1 MRHVVILGGG
11 FAGVAAAKELVK
23 KTSSKHVKI
32 TLIDRHDAHLFTPS
46 LYEVATSESPQKN
59 IVIPIKE
66 IFGKK
71 VEVIKSTIKSID
83 TSTQNILLGEDKQ
96 ITYDYLIIALGSVP
110 AYYNIPGLK
119 ENSIALKS
127 VRDAVQIKNKIK
139 NICCEGKECKRK
151 AKIIIGGGGFSG
163 TELAAELLTYK
174 NKLAKQHNLAPNCL
188 DITIIQGSDR
198 LLKELDPHVSKIA
211 EKRIKKSNVHFAFG
225 GHISK
230 VTATSVF
237 TDDNKVYDYDLLIWT
252 GGVQASPAAEKSNL
266 PVNRKG
272 QITVNDFLQ
281 VQGINNI
288 FAAGDIVEY
297 KDVKTQQYAPTVAQV
312 AEDEGKTAGGNIARL
327 IKNQTMKPYTY
338 SHWGYVVP
346 LRGKFAAAELMGF
359 WHFDGFFGWVLEQLI
374 FLRYL
379 LSILPFWK
387 ALQKWNTFEIDLER

>member
-1 MRHVVILGGG
+1 MKHIVILGGG
-11 FAGVAAAKELVK
+11 FAGVAAAKELIK
-23 KTSSKHVKI
+23 KISLKEAKI

-66 IFGKK
+66 IFGKR
-71 VEVIKSTIKSID
+71 VEVIKSKIKSID
-83 TSTQNILLGEDKQ
+83 TKTQNILLDEDKQ
-96 ITYDYLIIALGSVP
+96 ISYDYLILALGSVP

-127 VRDAVQIKNKIK
+127 VREAVRIKNKIK
-139 NICCEGKECKRK
+139 NICCDGKECKKK
-151 AKIIIGGGGFSG
+151 AKVVIGGGGFSG

-230 VTATSVF
+230 VSTTSVF

-252 GGVQASPAAEKSNL
+252 GGVQASSIAKKSNL
-266 PVNRKG
+266 PINKKG
-272 QITVNDFLQ
+272 QVIVNDFLQ
-281 VQGINNI
+281 VQGFDNI
-288 FAAGDIVEY
+288 FAAGDNAQY
-297 KDVKTQQYAPTVAQV
+297 KDLKTQQYAPTVAQV
-312 AEDEGKTAGGNIARL
+312 AEDEGKTAGENITRL
-327 IKNQTMKPYTY
+327 IKSKPLQKYKF

-379 LSILPFWK
+379 LGILPFRK
-387 ALQKWNTFEIDLER
+387 ALKKWNKFEIDLER